1 MLAVVKRPHT
11 DTPLFEVKGDI
22 PENVVAYLEKEF
34 GQALEVFA
42 EDDEELVDI
51 FETAWYKEI
60 SAAITPGESMKI
72 YRENL
77 GLTQAE
83 LAQKLG
89 NLSKQKISE
98 MENGKCRISEDVAKK
113 LSQLFEVPIGR
124 FFKKITQ
131 GNR

>member
-1 MLAVVKRPHT
+1 MLAVVKKPRT

-42 EDDEELVDI
+42 EDDEELVNI
-51 FETAWYKEI
+51 FETDWYKEI
-60 SAAITPGESMKI
+60 SAATTPGERLKI

-89 NLSKQKISE
+89 IPKQKISD
-98 MENGKCRISEDVAKK
+98 MENNKCRIPEDVARK
-113 LSQLFEVPIGR
+113 LSQLCEVPIGR
-124 FFKKITQ
+124 FLKE
-131 GNR
+131 